1 MNISSSLAHLS
12 VKRTRQK
19 QKSNDDFVFES
30 FNFRD
35 LFFNKTQTGG
45 RKKKKIRL
53 SLSDISQFPFTSTYG
68 AKEIDLHFLSYR
80 GGHQKG
86 QFFFFFCFVE
96 KRSYKAWLHT
106 TVSHSP
112 DKCLREKKT
121 GPFLPGRLKE
131 RKLSFFRHE
140 FAAEIQLAYACVFP
154 TWLYALRL

>member
-1 MNISSSLAHLS
+1 MI
-12 VKRTRQK
+12 
-19 QKSNDDFVFES
+19 
-30 FNFRD
+30 
-35 LFFNKTQTGG
+35 LFLKVGG

-68 AKEIDLHFLSYR
+68 AKEIDLHFLSNR

-86 QFFFFFCFVE
+86 HFFFFFCFVE

-106 TVSHSP
+106 TVSP
-112 DKCLREKKT
+112 